1 MTNPRPDAQTYPRY
15 VIMKNRESG
24 TWLVF
29 LAFRDWQGVY
39 HHRIARFRGNEA
51 ARRYVRLLLPSAW
64 NIYTARALRDV
75 AGVRSPVDDA

>member
-39 HHRIARFRGNEA
+39 HHRIARFR
-51 ARRYVRLLLPSAW
+51 SAW